1 MEKKSSGN
9 KIQST
14 VLVSVFLLLT
24 IGMLTTVAGAQ
35 QNNQAQPAK
44 YRVGFLGVP
53 DEPEV
58 EWNDANMQ
66 RMKELGFNTM
76 QLNIAWGSRPND
88 EALNLE
94 DVVAVPEQFQLPM
107 DRTLA
112 KTLRTP
118 ERIEARSAKLRQR
131 IAISKKYGFH
141 IIFHF
146 GAPSAGHPRQETEPL
161 PQCIMDSNTVNRH
174 VAMIRAFYQKFP
186 GVDDLLLYTY
196 DQDAWLCSEYG
207 PCPRCHGVPLA
218 KRVSAFVNTLAR
230 TWKEMNPQGRLW
242 WEPWELSAGEV
253 YKSMEL
259 LDSSCVGMSIH
270 SGITEVQIAYPAD
283 RWFKNVLTMAGDRS
297 IPVIGEVWAGSP
309 TEELEPYTNIPTPLL
324 TLRELRAI
332 NTAGTLTGIK
342 EYYGNVPGEED
353 PNLRMT
359 GIFFHNQDI
368 SDDVALTKLAE
379 PYLQAS
385 EGVKKYWELSSEAV
399 AIYPW
404 DITWFA
410 REVGRSNP
418 SHSMTAATLRGASW
432 ETPSWQSSRKAAFIR
447 TDQTGEP
454 NFWEREDAQ
463 IRFELAAA
471 KMEEAIQEATSI
483 QGIVPQQYHTAFDK
497 GVEELRGFRKRCLAF
512 AYHLRETN
520 LANLIRSSIRNGLP
534 VKLRNDNIAELRE
547 ILLNDQANQGKEEPI
562 AGALKLLDRNVK
574 TFLDNYFLPT
584 KTTIKGEWNGEW
596 NDNWSITSE

>member
-1 MEKKSSGN
+1 MKKKSSCK
-9 KIQST
+9 KIKST
-14 VLVSVFLLLT
+14 AIVVIFLLLA
-24 IGMLTTVAGAQ
+24 ISSLTTVANAQ
-35 QNNQAQPAK
+35 QNNEAPQTK

-66 RMKELGFNTM
+66 RMKDLGFNTL

-94 DVVAVPEQFQLPM
+94 DVVAVPRQFQLPM
-107 DRTLA
+107 DRSLS

-118 ERIEARSAKLRQR
+118 ERIEARSEKLRQR

-161 PQCIMDSNTVNRH
+161 PQCIMDTNTVNRY
-174 VAMIRAFYQKFP
+174 VALIRAFNDKFP

-218 KRVSAFVNTLAR
+218 KRASAFVNTLAR
-230 TWKEMNPQGRLW
+230 TWRKMNPGGRIW
-242 WEPWELSAGEV
+242 WEPWELSAGQV
-253 YKSMEL
+253 YKTMEL
-259 LDSSCVGMSIH
+259 LDASCIGMSIH

-283 RWFKNVLTMAGDRS
+283 RWFKNVLTLAARKN
-297 IPVIGEVWAGSP
+297 IPVIGEVWTGSP
-309 TEELEPYTNIPTPLL
+309 TEELEPYTGIPTPLL

-342 EYYGNVPGEED
+342 EYYGNVPGDED

-359 GIFFHNQDI
+359 GIFFHNPEI
-368 SDDVALTKLAE
+368 SDSAALGELSA
-379 PYLQAS
+379 PYMNAS
-385 EGVKKYWELSSEAV
+385 EGVRKYWTLSSEAI
-399 AIYPW
+399 AMYPW

-418 SHSMTAATLRGASW
+418 VHSMTEATLRGATW

-447 TDQTGEP
+447 TDNTTEP

-463 IRFELAAA
+463 IRFDLAAV
-471 KMEEAIQEATSI
+471 KMEEAIGVATSI
-483 QGIVPQQYHTAFDK
+483 RKAIPQQYLSIFDK
-497 GVEELRGFRKRCLAF
+497 GVEELSDFRKRCLAF

-520 LANLIRSSIRNGLP
+520 LATLIRTSIKNGLP
-534 VKLRNDNIAELRE
+534 VEQRNENIAELRE
-547 ILLNDQANQGKEEPI
+547 MLLKDQANQNRDEPI
-562 AGALKLLDRNVK
+562 AGGLKLLDKDVK
-574 TFLDNYFLPT
+574 KFLDTYFLPA
-584 KTTIKGEWNGEW
+584 KTTIKSEWN
-596 NDNWSITSE
+596 NNWSITSE